1 VNESPRGIFIN
12 KVNMF
17 ADNKQSVNNKIIL
30 NAGHLEQIISLEMES
45 HRFRDRVTVLEN
57 I

>member
-1 VNESPRGIFIN
+1 
-12 KVNMF
+12 MF